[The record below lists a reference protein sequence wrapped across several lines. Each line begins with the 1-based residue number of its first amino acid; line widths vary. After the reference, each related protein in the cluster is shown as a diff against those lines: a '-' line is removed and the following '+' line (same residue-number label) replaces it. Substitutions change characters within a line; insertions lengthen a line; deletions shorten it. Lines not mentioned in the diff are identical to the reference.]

1 MGGFAR
7 LINAEAEWE
16 NEHFMRP
23 QTESEDRQE
32 GIKAF
37 AEKREPKFKGR

>member
-1 MGGFAR
+1 VGGLAK

-16 NEHFMRP
+16 YERFYRP
-23 QTESEDRQE
+23 QVESEDRQE
-32 GIKAF
+32 GIKVF